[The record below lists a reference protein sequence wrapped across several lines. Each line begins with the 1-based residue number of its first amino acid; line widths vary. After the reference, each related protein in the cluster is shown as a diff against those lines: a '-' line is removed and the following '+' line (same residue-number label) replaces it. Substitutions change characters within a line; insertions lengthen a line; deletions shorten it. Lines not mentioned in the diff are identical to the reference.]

1 MDFKKHHICD
11 FPGDPDGKES
21 VCNSGD
27 LDLIPGS
34 GRSPG
39 EINGNPL
46 HYSCLG
52 NPIDTRTWWAI
63 VNGVVKNWTWLS
75 NSTQQTHVEIL
86 RYFIP
91 QVNLGYAIIIGFI
104 GSQSVN
110 NILFVLRGVSWFYGN
125 PEF

>member
-46 HYSCLG
+46 PYSCLG
-52 NPIDTRTWWAI
+52 SPMDRGAWWAT
-63 VNGVVKNWTWLS
+63 VHRVEKSWTRLS
-75 NSTQQTHVEIL
+75 D
-86 RYFIP
+86 
-91 QVNLGYAIIIGFI
+91 
-104 GSQSVN
+104 
-110 NILFVLRGVSWFYGN
+110 
-125 PEF
+125 